1 MICNNCSH
9 KCDIPEG
16 KSGICHARSYRNGAI
31 VCDNYGHVT
40 SLALDPIEKK
50 PLARFYPG
58 SKILSVG
65 SYGCNM
71 HCMWCQNDSISRG
84 YVDSDILTAQEL
96 VDTALNT
103 RERGNI
109 GIAYT
114 YNEPSVGYEFVRDCA
129 ILAKEHDLVNVSVT
143 NGMLDSQRFCELLPY
158 MDAYNIDLKTGI
170 ASKYEAVGGDI
181 DLIERNIESA
191 HRAGKHV
198 ELTTLVVPGFNDAT
212 DDFKRIIDFIAAL
225 DRLIP
230 LHITR
235 FFPAGDMKDVP
246 PTKLQIL
253 YDFKQM
259 AEEKLKYVYLGNV

>member
-1 MICNNCSH
+1 MICYNCSH

-16 KSGICHARSYRNGAI
+16 KSGICHARSCRNGAI

-84 YVDSDILTAQEL
+84 YVDSEELSAQEL
-96 VDTALNT
+96 VDIAVNT

-129 ILAKEHDLVNVSVT
+129 VLAKKHDLINVSVT
-143 NGMLDSQRFCELLPY
+143 NGMLDNERFRELLPY
-158 MDAYNIDLKTGI
+158 IDAFNIDYKTGVASKYISIGGNIDLI
-170 ASKYEAVGGDI
+170 RA
-181 DLIERNIESA
+181 NIESA
-191 HRAGKHV
+191 RRYGRHV
-198 ELTTLVVPGFNDAT
+198 ELTTLVVPAFNDDT
-212 DDFKRIIDFIAAL
+212 DDFKSVIDYIASI
-225 DRLIP
+225 DRMIP

-253 YDFKQM
+253 YDLRQI
-259 AEEKLKYVYLGNV
+259 AEEKLEYVYLGNV